1 MYLENWCEEMGLEVE
16 IYYASRKKT
25 AVEKVS
31 FYQHLGCWVEV
42 KSNNEII
49 YSVWHKHPRSD
60 DEYINEIKSILRDRK
75 IKEILS

>member
-16 IYYASRKKT
+16 IYYASKKRT
-25 AVEKVS
+25 ENLIDEYV
-31 FYQHLGCWVEV
+31 GCWVEV

-49 YSVWHKHPRSD
+49 YSVWHKHPISD
-60 DEYINEIKSILRDRK
+60 LDHINNIKSILRDRK